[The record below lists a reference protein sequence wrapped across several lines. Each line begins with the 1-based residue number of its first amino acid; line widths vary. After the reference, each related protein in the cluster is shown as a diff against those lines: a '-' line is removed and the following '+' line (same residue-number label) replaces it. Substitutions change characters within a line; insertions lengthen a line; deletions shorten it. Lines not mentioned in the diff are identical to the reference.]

1 MMISVDWLVIRSC
14 CAAGWLVN
22 KEFKMTEAELA
33 AMSEEEILALVMSS
47 LDYRIYDK
55 NNEELKLIDEMTAL
69 RNKKQRRKEN
79 AQQKKERQGKKI
91 PAKKILANQA
101 KQPL

>member
-1 MMISVDWLVIRSC
+1 M
-14 CAAGWLVN
+14 VN
-22 KEFKMTEAELA
+22 MTYEQLA
-33 AMSEEEILALVMSS
+33 AMSEEEILALVLKS
-47 LDYRIYDK
+47 LDYRIYKKDD
-55 NNEELKLIDEMTAL
+55 EELKLIDEMAAL

-79 AQQKKERQGKKI
+79 AQQKKERQGKEV